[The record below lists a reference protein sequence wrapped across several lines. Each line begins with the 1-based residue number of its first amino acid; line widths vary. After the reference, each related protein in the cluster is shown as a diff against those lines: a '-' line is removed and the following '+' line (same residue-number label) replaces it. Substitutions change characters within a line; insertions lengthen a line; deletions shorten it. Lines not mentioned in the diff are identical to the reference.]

1 MFDQQFEFLDL
12 LAIVSFSLQMAVTEQ
27 MSKQASNDDIIM
39 HLHQDVTMLDA
50 KLDAIMQH
58 LGMHSTTEHP

>member
-12 LAIVSFSLQMAVTEQ
+12 LAIVSFSLQMALTEQ
-27 MSKQASNDDIIM
+27 MNKQASNDDIIM

-58 LGMHSTTEHP
+58 LGMHSPTEHS